1 MTWHDEAAC
10 LTAPDPEIFFPA
22 GTTGDAVGQIVSAK
36 SVCSRCP
43 VRGQCLEFA
52 LTSRQDFGVWGGLT
66 EEERRSLRRSR
77 QRAARR
83 EAGKAPVAA

>member
-22 GTTGDAVGQIVSAK
+22 GTTGGAAGQIVAAK
-36 SVCSRCP
+36 AVCAQCP
-43 VRGQCLEFA
+43 VRTQCLEFA

-66 EEERRSLRRSR
+66 EEERRPRRRSR

-83 EAGKAPVAA
+83 EAAKSPVAA